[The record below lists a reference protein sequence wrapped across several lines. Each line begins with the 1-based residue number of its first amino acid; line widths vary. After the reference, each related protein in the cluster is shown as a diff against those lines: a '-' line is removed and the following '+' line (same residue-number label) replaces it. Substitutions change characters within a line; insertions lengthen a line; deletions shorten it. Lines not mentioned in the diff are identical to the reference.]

1 MRSLLSW
8 FILIVSIALLVSS
21 CSSEE
26 DSKTAST
33 DNTTSSEAT
42 TLSAPSGLTANGGAN
57 QVTLDWTAV
66 SGASSYTVYWGNA
79 TGVSSSS
86 TAITSDSTD
95 NYTHSSLD
103 NGTTNYYK
111 VAAVNSAGTGSL
123 SSEVSATTNLSTF
136 SEFPMDDNLTIG
148 SQTYSHAFKDTC
160 TSTGDT
166 DQSGEVVYYAD
177 VIKYLDN
184 KSLLNRFVWFSDS
197 SCTKAYSMGI
207 SIVTENMGTLS
218 NPRYTQTIADNIT
231 VVQLSNY
238 YDNGTAFPV
247 FDSDNNSVDNGS
259 MYGFIANSDNV
270 SRAGPLKMA
279 GLVYPKSDN
288 EVHATWGSWYAC
300 AFTGS
305 DNCTSPDNFT
315 RIQDNVNVGGTATLQ
330 LDKTYS
336 VMK

>member
-1 MRSLLSW
+1 MKILLYW
-8 FILIVSIALLVSS
+8 LVPIVSIAVLVSS
-21 CSSEE
+21 CAKSDDSS
-26 DSKTAST
+26 TAST
-33 DNTTSSEAT
+33 DNSSSEAT

-57 QVTLDWTAV
+57 QITLDWTAV
-66 SGASSYTVYWGNA
+66 SGASSYTVFWDNT

-86 TAITSDSTD
+86 TAITSVSTD

-148 SQTYSHAFKDTC
+148 SQTYSHALKKTC

-166 DQSGEVVYYAD
+166 DQSGEVVYYAE

-184 KSLLNRFVWFSDS
+184 KSLLKRFVWFSDS

-218 NPRYTQTIADNIT
+218 NPLSTQTLGDNIT

-305 DNCTSPDNFT
+305 DNCTSTDNFT

>member
-1 MRSLLSW
+1 MYW
-8 FILIVSIALLVSS
+8 
-21 CSSEE
+21 
-26 DSKTAST
+26 
-33 DNTTSSEAT
+33 DNT
-42 TLSAPSGLTANGGAN
+42 
-57 QVTLDWTAV
+57 
-66 SGASSYTVYWGNA
+66 

-86 TAITSDSTD
+86 TAITSVSTD

-148 SQTYSHAFKDTC
+148 SQTYSHALKKTC

-166 DQSGEVVYYAD
+166 DQSGEVVYYAE

-184 KSLLNRFVWFSDS
+184 KSLLSRYVFFNDS
-197 SCTKAYSMGI
+197 SCTNAYSQGV

-218 NPRYTQTIADNIT
+218 NPHSTQTLGDNIT

-247 FDSDNNSVDNGS
+247 FDYDNNSVDNGS
-259 MYGFIANSDNV
+259 MYGLIANSDNV
-270 SRAGPLKMA
+270 SLAGPLKMA

-315 RIQDNVNVGGTATLQ
+315 RIQDNVNEGATAILR
-330 LDKTYS
+330 LDVKYS
-336 VMK
+336 VAQ

>member
-1 MRSLLSW
+1 MKYLFYW
-8 FILIVSIALLVSS
+8 IVLIFGISVLASS
-21 CSSEE
+21 CAKSDDSS
-26 DSKTAST
+26 TAST
-33 DNTTSSEAT
+33 DNSSSEAT

-57 QVTLDWTAV
+57 QATLDWTAV
-66 SGASSYTVYWGNA
+66 SGASSYTVYWDNT
-79 TGVSSSS
+79 TGISSSS
-86 TAITSDSTD
+86 TAITSVSTD

-148 SQTYSHAFKDTC
+148 SQTYSHALKKTC

-218 NPRYTQTIADNIT
+218 NPHSTQTLGDNIT

-247 FDSDNNSVDNGS
+247 FDSDNNSDDNGS

-315 RIQDNVNVGGTATLQ
+315 RIQDNVNVGGTATLK
-330 LDKTYS
+330 LDVKYS
-336 VMK
+336 VAQ

>member
-1 MRSLLSW
+1 MKNLLLCLALLS
-8 FILIVSIALLVSS
+8 SIAVLVSA
-21 CSSEE
+21 CAKKDDSSSA
-26 DSKTAST
+26 DSP
-33 DNTTSSEAT
+33 
-42 TLSAPSGLTANGGAN
+42 SAPSGLTANGGAN

-66 SGASSYTVYWGNA
+66 SGASSYTVYWNNT
-79 TGVSSSS
+79 TGISSSS
-86 TAITSDSTD
+86 TAITSISTD

-148 SQTYSHAFKDTC
+148 SQTYSQALIKTC
-160 TSTGDT
+160 TSTGDS
-166 DQSGEVVYYAD
+166 DQSGEVVYYAQ

-184 KSLLNRFVWFSDS
+184 KSLLSRYVFFNDS
-197 SCTKAYSMGI
+197 SCTNAYSQGV

-218 NPRYTQTIADNIT
+218 NPHSTQTLGDNIIT

-247 FDSDNNSVDNGS
+247 FDYDNNSVDNGS
-259 MYGFIANSDNV
+259 MYGLIANSDNV

-288 EVHATWGSWYAC
+288 EVHATWGSWYSC
-300 AFTGS
+300 VFTGS
-305 DNCTSPDNFT
+305 DNCTSTDNFT
-315 RIQDNVNVGGTATLQ
+315 RIQDNVNVGGTPTLK
-330 LDKTYS
+330 LNNKYS